1 MFLCDRTSI
10 EILPGNLEDWQSIE
24 MLLGSRKPSP
34 EFPFVLV
41 DGNLGIPK
49 KVMARIYLAA
59 VSMPWRT
66 SDART
71 AIAATCVIL
80 ILNPTHQTAL
90 NGRKRLIQTG
100 HLDSPVKELRF
111 MELLLR
117 GLTDCAK
124 QSIIWDHRR
133 WCLKLIHGTL
143 GSSVHQHPPL
153 EHWASAEE
161 AELLPKLDL
170 EDILREIAIV
180 YHTCETYPRNYH
192 AWNHWHWLIDI
203 ALSSIYYHQDE
214 HQSQGFLRLLVDAY
228 VELRKWTDCHPSD
241 YTAMHQL
248 SQCQRILDHLHTLE
262 AFTQDVVVD
271 SSSLVEH
278 CLSLLTA
285 FPTHESL
292 WVYLRVVLGDS
303 KEEVRLKILQ
313 EVRMNFSWNIYAAK
327 IIGI

>member
-24 MLLGSRKPSP
+24 MLPGSRKPSL
-34 EFPFVLV
+34 EFPFVLI

-49 KVMARIYLAA
+49 KVMAQLYLAA
-59 VSMPWRT
+59 VSMPWHNT
-66 SDART
+66 RT
-71 AIAATCVIL
+71 AIAATSVIL
-80 ILNPTHQTAL
+80 ILNPAHQTAL
-90 NGRKRLIQTG
+90 NSRKRLIQTG
-100 HLDSPVKELRF
+100 YLDSPVKELRF

-117 GLTDCAK
+117 GLIDCAK

-133 WCLKLIHGTL
+133 WCLKLIRGTL
-143 GSSVHQHPPL
+143 GSSLHQHPPL

-161 AELLPKLDL
+161 ARLLPKLDL

-192 AWNHWHWLIDI
+192 AWNHWHWLFDI
-203 ALSSIYYHQDE
+203 ALSSIYCRQDE
-214 HQSQGFLRLLVDAY
+214 HKQQEFSRLLVDAY

-248 SQCQRILDHLHTLE
+248 SQCQRILDHLHTTE
-262 AFTQDVVVD
+262 VFTQDLP

-292 WVYLRVVLGDS
+292 WVHLRVVLGNS
-303 KEEVRLKILQ
+303 EEEVRLKILQ

-327 IIGI
+327 IIGD

>member
-24 MLLGSRKPSP
+24 MSPGSRKPSP

-41 DGNLGIPK
+41 DGNLGIPR
-49 KVMARIYLAA
+49 KVMARLYLAA
-59 VSMPWRT
+59 VSMPWRNT
-66 SDART
+66 QT
-71 AIAATCVIL
+71 VVAATCVIL
-80 ILNPTHQTAL
+80 ILNPAHQTAL
-90 NGRKRLIQTG
+90 NGRKRLIQSG
-100 HLDSPVKELRF
+100 YLDSVKELRF

-117 GLTDCAK
+117 GLIDCAK

-133 WCLKLIHGTL
+133 WCLKFIHGTL

-161 AELLPKLDL
+161 ARLLPKLDL
-170 EDILREIAIV
+170 EDIRREIAIV

-192 AWNHWHWLIDI
+192 AWNYWHWLIDI
-203 ALSSIYYHQDE
+203 ALSSIYHHQDE
-214 HQSQGFLRLLVDAY
+214 HQQQGFLQLLVDAY
-228 VELRKWTDCHPSD
+228 VELRKWTDFHPSD

-248 SQCQRILDHLHTLE
+248 SQCQRILDHLHTTE
-262 AFTQDVVVD
+262 AFTQDLA

-278 CLSLLTA
+278 CLSLLAA

-292 WVYLRVVLGDS
+292 WVHLRVVLGNS
-303 KEEVRLKILQ
+303 KEEVRLKIVQ
-313 EVRMNFSWNIYAAK
+313 EVRTNFSWNKYAAK
-327 IIGI
+327 IIGV

>member
-1 MFLCDRTSI
+1 
-10 EILPGNLEDWQSIE
+10 
-24 MLLGSRKPSP
+24 
-34 EFPFVLV
+34 
-41 DGNLGIPK
+41 
-49 KVMARIYLAA
+49 
-59 VSMPWRT
+59 MPWRNT
-66 SDART
+66 QT

-80 ILNPTHQTAL
+80 ILNPAHQTVI
-90 NGRKRLIQTG
+90 NGRKRLIQAG
-100 HLDSPVKELRF
+100 HLDSVKELRF

-117 GLTDCAK
+117 GLIDCAK

-161 AELLPKLDL
+161 ARLLPKLDL
-170 EDILREIAIV
+170 EDIRREIAIV

-203 ALSSIYYHQDE
+203 TLSSIYQDE
-214 HQSQGFLRLLVDAY
+214 YQQQGFSRLLVDAY
-228 VELRKWTDCHPSD
+228 FELRRWTDCHPSD

-248 SQCQRILDHLHTLE
+248 SQCQRILDHLHTTE
-262 AFTQDVVVD
+262 VFTQDLA

-292 WVYLRVVLGDS
+292 WIHLRVVLGNS
-303 KEEVRLKILQ
+303 KEEVRLKIVQ

-327 IIGI
+327 IIGV